1 MNQYKFSRLDFLLK
15 ANAHIF
21 ISCCNAE
28 YYFYL
33 LTSTLLLLFFSFL
46 HLLIFSPLLA
56 LSCSDHRLSAPSH
69 RAYLLRL
76 AFAWGCSSFP
86 LLVCASPFPS
96 PFQHSQSAC
105 FVNLFTFHPLL
116 FVTRISYHLCFCL
129 CAKSSA

>member
-15 ANAHIF
+15 TNAQIF

-33 LTSTLLLLFFSFL
+33 LTSTLLLFFFLL

-56 LSCSDHRLSAPSH
+56 LSCLNHWLSAPSH

-86 LLVCASPFPS
+86 PACLCVSFSLAIPTQSISLFCQSVHFSPS
-96 PFQHSQSAC
+96 
-105 FVNLFTFHPLL
+105 L
-116 FVTRISYHLCFCL
+116 FVTRISNHLCFCL